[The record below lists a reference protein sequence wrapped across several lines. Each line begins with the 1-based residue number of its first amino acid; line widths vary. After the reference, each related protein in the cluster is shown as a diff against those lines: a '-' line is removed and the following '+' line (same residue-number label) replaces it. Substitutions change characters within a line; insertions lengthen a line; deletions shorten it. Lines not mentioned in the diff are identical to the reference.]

1 MVVIGIIIRLVFIGF
16 RLRLICS
23 SSGISIG
30 MVLLL
35 MCENRLLR
43 ILMW

>member
-1 MVVIGIIIRLVFIGF
+1 MVVIGIINRLVFIGF
-16 RLRLICS
+16 MFMLICRS
-23 SSGISIG
+23 RGISSG

-43 ILMW
+43 MLM